1 VAAGI
6 LHVTSFYMSVLI
18 ASVTIY
24 LCVVYSCFRPFFF
37 LMFPSIYLLKF
48 GKLD

>member
-24 LCVVYSCFRPFFF
+24 LCVVYSCFRPLFFF
-37 LMFPSIYLLKF
+37 FNVSLHLRLEI
-48 GKLD
+48 